1 MKRRKFIQN
10 ASLTSL
16 GMVAGAAALGCNDS
30 TNSSKSAVLSQ
41 NDYKGENNKP
51 VVIATWNV
59 PASTAKAWEVLKQGK
74 SALDA
79 IEAGCMIEEA
89 NAEGQSVGIGGLPDR
104 DGRVTLDACIMNKE
118 GNYGAVVC
126 MQNIV
131 HPISVARKVME
142 DTPHVILAGMGAE
155 QFALSKG
162 FKKENLLTEASKKA
176 WEEWKKTSEYKPII
190 NIENHDTIGMLAIDK
205 NGDISGGC
213 TTSGLAYK
221 MAGRV
226 GDSPIIGSGL
236 FIDNEIGG
244 ATATGLG
251 EEVLKTVGSFL
262 IVELMRQ
269 GRTPQE
275 ACEEAI
281 GRIIKKSPEF

>member
-1 MKRRKFIQN
+1 MGYLQEHTR
-10 ASLTSL
+10 T
-16 GMVAGAAALGCNDS
+16 
-30 TNSSKSAVLSQ
+30 
-41 NDYKGENNKP
+41 
-51 VVIATWNV
+51 
-59 PASTAKAWEVLKQGK
+59 KQWWK
-74 SALDA
+74 K
-79 IEAGCMIEEA
+79 II
-89 NAEGQSVGIGGLPDR
+89 
-104 DGRVTLDACIMNKE
+104 
-118 GNYGAVVC
+118 
-126 MQNIV
+126 
-131 HPISVARKVME
+131 
-142 DTPHVILAGMGAE
+142 
-155 QFALSKG
+155 
-162 FKKENLLTEASKKA
+162 KENLLTEASKKA

-236 FIDNEIGG
+236 FIDNEVGG

-269 GRTPQE
+269 GKSPQE

-281 GRIIKKSPEF
+281 GRIVSKNKDFEEFQVGYIAVNKKGETGFYSIHEGFSVTKTVDGEQTNIPSKFFNKS